1 MHVIRDKQTSKV
13 LYIDY
18 SSSETPQ
25 PGKLVYPDFDDQQM
39 EIGWTE
45 LSYIPAW
52 FDIDKTGVIQELDL
66 DEAAKRGLYQL
77 EPGQKLVKGK
87 VVDMDKDE
95 LVTEGLLKLDDMKQ
109 QMLEFYNALS
119 FHKRNELIPDYRLNN
134 AALGVYDEKR
144 VADYRATIQAFRDEA
159 KRLIGLVNEAKSIAE
174 LEAIQE
180 NFPTGIISAE

>member
-1 MHVIRDKQTSKV
+1 MHAIRDKHTNKV

-18 SSSETPQ
+18 SSSEAPQ

-45 LSYIPAW
+45 LPYIPAW

-66 DEAAKRGLYQL
+66 DEAANRGLYQL

-87 VVDMDKDE
+87 IVDMEKDE
-95 LVTEGLLKLDDMKQ
+95 LVAEGLLKLDDMKQ

-119 FHKRNELIPDYRLNN
+119 FHKRNELIPAYRLNN

-159 KRLIGLVNEAKSIAE
+159 KRISDSINEATSVKE
-174 LEAIQE
+174 LESIQE
-180 NFPTGIISAE
+180 NFPTSIISA

>member
-1 MHVIRDKQTSKV
+1 MHVIRDKHTSEV

-18 SSSETPQ
+18 SSSDSPQ
-25 PGKLVYPDFDDQQM
+25 SGKLVYPLFDDQQM

-45 LSYIPAW
+45 LSFIPAW

-66 DEAAKRGLYQL
+66 DEAANRGLYQL

-87 VVDMDKDE
+87 IVDMDQTE
-95 LVTEGLLKLDDMKQ
+95 LVAEGLLKLDDMKQ

-119 FHKRNELIPDYRLNN
+119 FHKRNEIIPDYKLNN

-144 VADYRATIQAFRDEA
+144 IAEYKVTIQAFRDEA
-159 KRLIGLVNEAKSIAE
+159 KRLAGSVNEATSVAE
-174 LEAIQE
+174 LEAIKE
-180 NFPTGIISAE
+180 NFPTSIISAE